1 MLFDRVG
8 VRRGRLLFICRATVP
23 ALIILITTVSCS
35 GPPANLPPKQPLV
48 QRDAAQAKAAQAKVG
63 RPASKKAS
71 TPAQLDEKRKQQL
84 FQEFLEWRSRQ
95 KELGRID
102 VQDDIVLAPSDTVGR
117 GR

>member
-1 MLFDRVG
+1 MLFDRIG
-8 VRRGRLLFICRATVP
+8 VRRARLLFICRATVP
-23 ALIILITTVSCS
+23 GLIILITTVSCS

-48 QRDAAQAKAAQAKVG
+48 QRDAAQLKLG

-71 TPAQLDEKRKQQL
+71 TSAQLDKKREQQL

-95 KELGRID
+95 KELGLID

>member
-1 MLFDRVG
+1 
-8 VRRGRLLFICRATVP
+8 
-23 ALIILITTVSCS
+23 
-35 GPPANLPPKQPLV
+35 LPPKQQLV
-48 QRDAAQAKAAQAKVG
+48 QRDTAQPKVG
-63 RPASKKAS
+63 LSASKKAS

-95 KELGRID
+95 KELGRSD

>member
-23 ALIILITTVSCS
+23 ALIILITTVGCS
-35 GPPANLPPKQPLV
+35 GPPANLPPKQQLV
-48 QRDAAQAKAAQAKVG
+48 QRDTAQPKVG
-63 RPASKKAS
+63 LSASKKAS

>member
-8 VRRGRLLFICRATVP
+8 VSRARLLFICRATVP

-71 TPAQLDEKRKQQL
+71 TPAQLDEKEELL
-84 FQEFLEWRSRQ
+84 FLEFLEWRSRQ
-95 KELGRID
+95 KD
-102 VQDDIVLAPSDTVGR
+102 R
-117 GR
+117 GEVRSLH

>member
-23 ALIILITTVSCS
+23 ALIILITTVGCS
-35 GPPANLPPKQPLV
+35 GPPANLPPKQQLV
-48 QRDAAQAKAAQAKVG
+48 QRDTAQPKVG
-63 RPASKKAS
+63 RSASKKAN
-71 TPAQLDEKRKQQL
+71 TPAQLDEKRERQL

-95 KELGRID
+95 EDRRGRID